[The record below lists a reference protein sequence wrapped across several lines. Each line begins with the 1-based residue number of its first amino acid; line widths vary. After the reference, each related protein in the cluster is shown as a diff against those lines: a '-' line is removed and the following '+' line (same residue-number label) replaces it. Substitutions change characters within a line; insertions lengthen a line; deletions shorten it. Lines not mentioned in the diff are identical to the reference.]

1 MTPGE
6 RSSGCGPDSRL
17 EKGPPCFRTDCS
29 RGLHMGGQETRLP
42 KVERGTP
49 RKVGLQGQALQ
60 SGRKGDTPSREDGL
74 CMAK

>member
-1 MTPGE
+1 
-6 RSSGCGPDSRL
+6 
-17 EKGPPCFRTDCS
+17 
-29 RGLHMGGQETRLP
+29 MGGQETRLP
-42 KVERGTP
+42 KVESGTP